1 MQDFKFTAVSGGDW
15 AELMVG
21 KVEGTS
27 TPLAD
32 IDTGEIQVQV
42 QDKNGSV
49 MLNLTTEDSS
59 ITRPESGQF
68 QWIVATANMGSFCPG
83 DTYFVGCRHVTD
95 AGATTILWTGS
106 LSYIVS
112 GYKWR

>member
-27 TPLAD
+27 TPLTD

-42 QDKNGSV
+42 QDKNGRV

-59 ITRPESGQF
+59 ITRPAPGQF
-68 QWIVATANMGSFCPG
+68 QWVVATADLGSFCTG
-83 DTYFVGCRHVTD
+83 ETYHVGCRHLN
-95 AGATTILWTGS
+95 GSGGTTVLWKGS
-106 LSYIVS
+106 LAYID
-112 GYKWR
+112 GGNPWR